1 MSAYITPEEYADLTG
16 NPIDAQTP
24 HLIARVSDQID
35 TLTFQRIKRIGFASL
50 FPLQR
55 EIVKAVCAA
64 QAAFLA
70 AYDDALDSPLS
81 SYGIG
86 NVSMSWDAS
95 KIVQVSGVTMQ
106 RELYARLLQTG
117 LCNRELR

>member
-1 MSAYITPEEYADLTG
+1 MSAYITPEEYAELTG
-16 NPIDAQTP
+16 ESVNAQTP
-24 HLIARVSDQID
+24 HLIARASDQID

-50 FPLQR
+50 FPLQQ

-70 AYDDALDSPLS
+70 AYGDALDSPLS

>member
-35 TLTFQRIKRIGFASL
+35 TLTFQRIKRIEFASL
-50 FPLQR
+50 FPLQQ

-70 AYDDALDSPLS
+70 AYGDALDSPLS

-86 NVSMSWDAS
+86 NVSMSWDTS
-95 KIVQVSGVTMQ
+95 KVVQVSGVTMQ